1 MCVPM
6 GLVIHCTCWWGMGGG
21 RQEKRR
27 SGQDSSWVRMADV
40 ATSEQCGYDKVPKNG
55 FELFSRN
62 KIPVAACSAG
72 LGAGNYLKQQ
82 DIAKWC
88 C

>member
-21 RQEKRR
+21 KQEN
-27 SGQDSSWVRMADV
+27 GQDSSWVCMADV
-40 ATSEQCGYDKVPKNG
+40 ATSEQCAYDKVPKNG
-55 FELFSRN
+55 FGLLREN
-62 KIPVAACSAG
+62 EIPVAACSAG
-72 LGAGNYLKQQ
+72 LGVGKYLKQQ